1 MVQDPIKIIPDLI
14 RLARP
19 IHWVKNFAVFAALI
33 FSGLLFE
40 RNLFL
45 IVFEAFLAL
54 NLASSASYVFNDI
67 LDRERDKQHPT
78 KKNRPIAAGRIE
90 PTFALL
96 YSCTLAVASLVLA
109 LSIAEFFALLILLYL
124 VIQVSYSIYL
134 KHIAVVDI
142 IIIASG
148 FVLRIYA
155 GAYIINAHLSVWF
168 LLCVIAT
175 SLFLASGKRRA
186 EFGATGGSGQTRKS
200 LSKYTKDALNA
211 YVTMFGNSAWM
222 SWALFAFFESPRAA
236 QPLWLFLSE
245 ISKATTVNKLL
256 MITIP
261 VVIFGIMRYEALI
274 FQEKTEAPEKVLLT
288 DPSLII
294 SIFLWTGIVLFIFYG
309 GVAM

>member
-19 IHWVKNFAVFAALI
+19 IHWVKNIAVFAALI

-40 RNLFL
+40 RNVF
-45 IVFEAFLAL
+45 ITVFEAFWAL
-54 NLASSASYVFNDI
+54 NFATSATYVFNDI

-78 KKNRPIAAGRIE
+78 KKYRPIAAGKIE
-90 PTFALL
+90 PSLALL
-96 YSCTLAVASLVLA
+96 YSCTLAVGALVLA
-109 LSIAEFFALLILLYL
+109 LSIAEFFALIILLYL
-124 VIQVSYSIYL
+124 AMQVAYSLYL

-200 LSKYTKDALNA
+200 LSKYTKDTLNA
-211 YVTMFGNSAWM
+211 YVSMFANSAWM
-222 SWALFAFFESPRAA
+222 SWALFAFFESPHAA

-256 MITIP
+256 MVTIP

-288 DPSLII
+288 DPALIL
-294 SIFLWTGIVLFIFYG
+294 SIVLWTGIVFFIFYG
-309 GVAM
+309 GVTV

>member
-1 MVQDPIKIIPDLI
+1 MVQDPIQVGIDLFK
-14 RLARP
+14 LARP
-19 IHWVKNFAVFAALI
+19 IHWVKNLAVFAALI
-33 FSGLLFE
+33 FSGLF
-40 RNLFL
+40 FDQK
-45 IVFEAFLAL
+45 VFIAVFQAFLAL
-54 NLASSASYVFNDI
+54 NLATSATYVFNDI
-67 LDRERDKQHPT
+67 LDKDRDKQHPT
-78 KKNRPIAAGRIE
+78 KKNRPIAAGRIDKNL
-90 PTFALL
+90 ALL
-96 YSCTLAVASLVLA
+96 YSCTLAIGALVLA
-109 LSIAEFFALLILLYL
+109 LSIADFFTLIILLYL
-124 VIQVSYSIYL
+124 VMQVSYSLYL

-148 FVLRIYA
+148 FVLRVYA

-200 LSKYTKDALNA
+200 LSKYTKDTLNS
-211 YVTMFGNSAWM
+211 YVTMFANSAWM
-222 SWALFAFFESPRAA
+222 SWALFAFFESPHAA

-288 DPSLII
+288 DPALMI
-294 SIFLWTGIVLFIFYG
+294 SILLWTGIVFFIFYA
-309 GVAM
+309 GVTV

>member
-1 MVQDPIKIIPDLI
+1 MVQEPLKVAIDLA

-19 IHWVKNFAVFAALI
+19 VHWVKNLAVFAALI
-33 FSGLLFE
+33 FSGLFFE
-40 RNLFL
+40 RTIF
-45 IVFEAFLAL
+45 ITVFEAFLAL
-54 NLASSASYVFNDI
+54 NLATSASYVFNDI
-67 LDRERDKQHPT
+67 LDKDRDKQHPT

-90 PTFALL
+90 PSMALL
-96 YSCTLAVASLVLA
+96 YSCTLAITALVIG
-109 LSIAEFFALLILLYL
+109 LSIAEFFAMLLLLYL
-124 VIQVSYSIYL
+124 AIQVMYSLYL

-200 LSKYTKDALNA
+200 LSKYTKDTLNA
-211 YVTMFGNSAWM
+211 YVSMFANSAWM

-288 DPSLII
+288 DPALII
-294 SIFLWTGIVLFIFYG
+294 SILLWTGIVFFIFYG
-309 GVAM
+309 GVTV